1 MKRGFGVTLI
11 LGALAGFALAQDAP
25 QPDSGGWRRI
35 GGNQAPAMQTA
46 SPQPPAPAPVAPPP
60 PYSAPLPLTIKP
72 GTFIIVRLN
81 QLLSSD
87 HNHQGDGFTGTLEQP
102 IVVDG
107 IAVAQAGQLVAGE
120 VTDAKVAHRGE
131 NVSHLG
137 IALTNLTLA
146 DGNQVNIQS
155 SLVTA
160 SGPGWGVPETATVA
174 GTGAFGAAIGAI
186 AGGGTGAAIGAG
198 AGAFAALAGL
208 LLTHGHPTI
217 LTPETVLTFR
227 ITNEVYVDTSRSP
240 QSFHAPQ
247 APQYSQGSQPQLIRH
262 GPPVAYPGPGY
273 PAPAPAPYYGYP
285 YPVAYGYPYPYP
297 YWGVYGPSVV
307 IGVNGYHHGGHYH

>member
-1 MKRGFGVTLI
+1 MRRGFGVTLI
-11 LGALAGFALAQDAP
+11 LALTGLVFGQDAP
-25 QPDSGGWRRI
+25 QQPDSGGWRRI
-35 GGNQAPAMQTA
+35 GGNQAPAVQTA
-46 SPQPPAPAPVAPPP
+46 PPSAIQTTP
-60 PYSAPLPLTIKP
+60 APLPPPSYTVPSSLTIRP

-87 HNHQGDGFTGTLEQP
+87 HNHRGDGFTGTLEQP

-120 VTDAKVAHRGE
+120 VTDATVAHRGD

-137 IALTNLTLA
+137 LGLTNLTLA

-160 SGPGWGVPETATVA
+160 SGPGWGAPENATIA

-198 AGAFAALAGL
+198 AGALAALTGL
-208 LLTHGHPTI
+208 LLTRGHPTI

-227 ITNEVYVDTSRSP
+227 ITNEVAVDTSRSP
-240 QSFHAPQ
+240 QSFGPPQ
-247 APQYSQGSQPQLIRH
+247 AAHYSQNSQQPNLIRR
-262 GPPVAYPGPGY
+262 GPPAGY
-273 PAPAPAPYYGYP
+273 PAPGPAPYPYP
-285 YPVAYGYPYPYP
+285 YAYAYPYPYP
-297 YWGVYGPSVV
+297 YPYAYGPSVV
-307 IGVNGYHHGGHYH
+307 IGVGGYYHGPYGYYHH